1 MSIATQLAIVGLLS
15 LGQAD
20 ADFLARVERTE
31 LLAGQ
36 KPFPRIE
43 KDPEGN
49 VVQLRLDSMTLS
61 ADEFAAL
68 GKLKTLRYL
77 ALNKTNVTTGDLRR
91 LQTLER
97 LEGMQLNST
106 ELGDD
111 AMSEL
116 VKFPALRSVCLGNVA
131 ITPEAI
137 ARLKDDFQSADRR
150 LGLGYSQRKPK

>member
-1 MSIATQLAIVGLLS
+1 MITTCGCTVFALVLLS
-15 LGQAD
+15 ADAD
-20 ADFLARVERTE
+20 ADFLARIERTE

-43 KDPEGN
+43 KDSEGN
-49 VVQLRLDSMTLS
+49 IVRLLLNDMTLS
-61 ADEFAAL
+61 ADDFAAL
-68 GKLKTLRYL
+68 GKLKTLRFL
-77 ALNKTNVTTGDLRR
+77 ALNKTNVTTADLRR

-137 ARLKDDFQSADRR
+137 ARLKNDFQSADRR
-150 LGLGYSQRKPK
+150 LSLGYSQRKP